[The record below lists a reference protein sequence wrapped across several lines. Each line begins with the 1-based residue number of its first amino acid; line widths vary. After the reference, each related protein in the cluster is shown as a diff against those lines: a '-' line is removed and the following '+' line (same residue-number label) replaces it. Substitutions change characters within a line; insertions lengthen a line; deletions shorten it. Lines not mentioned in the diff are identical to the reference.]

1 MPAGMLHLAV
11 PMVTRR
17 IENILGQALSAKD
30 PGKENHNEG
39 ARLAIQ
45 I

>member
-1 MPAGMLHLAV
+1 MPAGILYMVV

-17 IENILGQALSAKD
+17 IKNIKGQALSAKD

-39 ARLAIQ
+39 ARLAVWV
-45 I
+45 